1 MLTDEGRSRLQD
13 AADAVLA
20 VEDHMLA
27 ALTPQRRTRLLGDLT
42 TCVTALETDA
52 TSPE

>member
-1 MLTDEGRSRLQD
+1 MLTDEGRSRLRD
-13 AADAVLA
+13 AAAAVHA
-20 VEDHMLA
+20 VEDHMLV
-27 ALTPQRRTRLLGDLT
+27 ALTPQRRTRLLRDLT